1 MKMKKVIIG
10 FIFYFFATISI
21 LTHFYKLK
29 INNEKFIFSLFLLS
43 LLSSC
48 AIDRKCPAYSRL
60 TDSAFFY
67 PS

>member
-10 FIFYFFATISI
+10 FIF
-21 LTHFYKLK
+21 
-29 INNEKFIFSLFLLS
+29 SLFLLG

-48 AIDRKCPAYSRL
+48 AIDHKYAAYSRL

>member
-10 FIFYFFATISI
+10 
-21 LTHFYKLK
+21 
-29 INNEKFIFSLFLLS
+29 FIFSLFLLS

-60 TDSAFFY
+60 TDSAFFIH
-67 PS
+67 PNANV

>member
-10 FIFYFFATISI
+10 
-21 LTHFYKLK
+21 
-29 INNEKFIFSLFLLS
+29 FIFSLFLLS

-48 AIDRKCPAYSRL
+48 GIDRYCPAYSRL

>member
-10 FIFYFFATISI
+10 
-21 LTHFYKLK
+21 
-29 INNEKFIFSLFLLS
+29 FIFSLFLLS

-67 PS
+67 PSLRKRLSK

>member
-10 FIFYFFATISI
+10 
-21 LTHFYKLK
+21 
-29 INNEKFIFSLFLLS
+29 FIFSLFLLS

-60 TDSAFFY
+60 TDSYYLDADARKVMLQQYIYHFGK
-67 PS
+67 